1 MFTRTIVN
9 YIRVIF
15 GGNTFSNSLLKRI
28 KGLLQPSGSKE
39 ISQGVS
45 SLKVAMFLFTDGRMP
60 YLSGKIFSLLSWKL
74 LFTVIVTVPENRS
87 KQLNISCRG
96 VVYWLYIPV

>member
-39 ISQGVS
+39 MSQGVS

-60 YLSGKIFSLLSWKL
+60 YLSQNIQFAQLEIT
-74 LFTVIVTVPENRS
+74 FTVIVTVPEKS
-87 KQLNISCRG
+87 K
-96 VVYWLYIPV
+96 

>member
-39 ISQGVS
+39 MSQGVS
-45 SLKVAMFLFTDGRMP
+45 SLKVAMFYLPMDGCRICQAK
-60 YLSGKIFSLLSWKL
+60 YSVCSVGNYFYS
-74 LFTVIVTVPENRS
+74 NRYRTRKS
-87 KQLNISCRG
+87 K
-96 VVYWLYIPV
+96 